1 MSASNFQSDGDK
13 KFESQKMAEA
23 IQLLQAGQSML
34 AQRILTELVNVN
46 PQNHEAFHLLGL
58 ALSQQN
64 QLAQAYDLIS
74 QAIDLNPRISTYYS
88 NRGEI
93 VRQMGKPKLAIEDL
107 NLAISI
113 DSQNA
118 SLFFNRAVA
127 YHQLK
132 DFSLAAD
139 NYQTAIGLGLK
150 NFQIYFYLG
159 NIYAELGEHQK
170 AAESYEAALKVNP
183 QSALGWTNL
192 GAMHDKRQKFE
203 EAVECYLKSIE
214 LTPADA
220 VTYSNLGK
228 TYCELRLYA
237 ECIKACKK
245 AIELNPSLAAAYS
258 NMADAFTNS
267 KNYAHAIPCYQR
279 AVELDPG
286 YYQAHFNCG
295 GALLAAHDYDQ
306 AILALNAAIK
316 INPLSADAFYNRSIA
331 KLKNKDVRSS
341 LEDSEFVLKLKPNM
355 DFVIGGLMG
364 GYLSLCEWDKFEE
377 YRKIVPQKIKNFER
391 VAHPIQ
397 VMLVFDSLEY
407 LKTAATLLIKQ
418 RYDIAKDVFKSDT
431 MRHKKIRIGY
441 FSEDF
446 KQHPVGYLLAEV
458 LELHDREQ
466 FEIYAFSFSK
476 EPPDTLTKRIS
487 QGVDHF
493 YDVASKTS
501 EEIVAHARSLDLDIA
516 IDLGIFTA
524 EQLLVFKHR
533 VAPVQANYLGY
544 AGTSGS
550 QYIDYIIADDFT
562 IPESAEKYY
571 TEKIVRLPCFMPRD
585 TKVKP
590 SAQKFSRAECGLP
603 ETGFIF
609 CCTSGYGKILPE
621 TFVVWMKILKQVPG
635 SCLWLGESK
644 DPGVTNKVRGHAEK
658 LGINAARL
666 IFAKRLDSP
675 SDYLARL
682 QLADLFLDTF
692 PYGAHTLSNDALWAG
707 VPVLT
712 RVGETFASRVAGSFL
727 TQLQLPELIT
737 TTIEEYETRAVT
749 LGNNPDQAK
758 QLKQKLMGSTAKSK
772 IFNSSYYAQK
782 LEESFKAMCH
792 LGLNVQEN
800 RNISIRP

>member
-1 MSASNFQSDGDK
+1 MCASNFQHSEDK
-13 KFESQKMAEA
+13 LFESQKIKDAINFLQSGQFVLAEK
-23 IQLLQAGQSML
+23 
-34 AQRILTELVNVN
+34 ILTEVISSNPNSDEALHLQGLV
-46 PQNHEAFHLLGL
+46 
-58 ALSQQN
+58 LSQQN
-64 QLAQAYDLIS
+64 RLEESYDLIS
-74 QAIDLNPRISTYYS
+74 RAIAISPKNSLYYG

-107 NLAISI
+107 NLAISM
-113 DSQNA
+113 DPKNP
-118 SLFFNRAVA
+118 SLFLNRAVA
-127 YHQLK
+127 YHHLK
-132 DFSLAAD
+132 DYTIAID

-150 NFQIYFYLG
+150 NDQIYFYLG
-159 NIYAELGEHQK
+159 NIYAELGDYSK
-170 AAESYEAALKVNP
+170 AAEFYQASLKINP
-183 QSALGWTNL
+183 QNAMSWTNL
-192 GAMHDKRQKFE
+192 GAMNDKRKKFE
-203 EAVECYLKSIE
+203 EAVECYLKSIALNPE
-214 LTPADA
+214 DA
-220 VTYSNLGK
+220 VTYANLGK
-228 TYCELRLYA
+228 TYCELGQNS
-237 ECIKACKK
+237 ECIKVCTM
-245 AIELNPSLAAAYS
+245 AIELNPLLAAAYS
-258 NMADAFTNS
+258 NLADAWTNL
-267 KNYAHAIPCYQR
+267 KNYARAIPCYQR

-295 GALLAAHDYDQ
+295 GALLAAQDYDQ
-306 AILALNAAIK
+306 AILALSTAIK
-316 INPLSADAFYNRSIA
+316 INPLSADAFYNRSVA

-341 LEDSEFVLKLKPNM
+341 LEDSEVVLKLKPNM
-355 DFVIGGLMG
+355 DFVIGALMG

-377 YRKIVPQKIKNFER
+377 FRKIIPAKIKNFER
-391 VAHPIQ
+391 VAHPMQ

-407 LKTAATLLIKQ
+407 LKTSATLLIKQ
-418 RYDIAKDVFKSDT
+418 RYDIAKDIFKSDT

-458 LELHDREQ
+458 LELHDRGQ

-476 EPPDTLTKRIS
+476 EPPDALTKRIS

-493 YDVASKTS
+493 YDVGAKTS
-501 EEIVAHARSLDLDIA
+501 DEIVALARSLNLDIA

-524 EQLLVFKHR
+524 EQFLVFKHR

-544 AGTSGS
+544 AGTSGT

-562 IPESAEKYY
+562 IPESAENYY

-590 SAQKFSRAECGLP
+590 AAKKFTRTECGLP
-603 ETGFIF
+603 EKGFIF

-621 TFVVWMKILKQVPG
+621 TFAAWMKILKQVPG

-644 DPGVTNKVRGHAEK
+644 DSGVMDKVRSHAER
-658 LGINAARL
+658 LGVKAERL

-675 SDYLARL
+675 ADYLARL

-712 RVGETFASRVAGSFL
+712 RAGETFASRVAGSFL

-737 TTIEEYETRAVT
+737 TSMEDYETRAVN
-749 LGNNPDQAK
+749 LGNHPDQAK
-758 QLKQKLMGSTAKSK
+758 QLKQKLMENSVKSQ
-772 IFNSSYYAQK
+772 IFNSSYYARK

-792 LGLNVQEN
+792 LGLNVHEN
-800 RNISIRP
+800 KNISIRP

>member
-13 KFESQKMAEA
+13 EFESEKMAEA
-23 IQLLQAGQSML
+23 IQLLQAGQSMS
-34 AQRILTELVNVN
+34 AQIILTQLVNLN
-46 PQNHEAFHLLGL
+46 PQNHEGFHLLGL

-74 QAIDLNPRISTYYS
+74 RAIDLNPKIPLYYS

-93 VRQMGKPKLAIEDL
+93 IRQMGKPKLAIEDL

-113 DSQNA
+113 NPQNA

-132 DFSLAAD
+132 DFALAVD

-159 NIYAELGEHQK
+159 NVYAELGDYNK
-170 AAESYEAALKVNP
+170 AAESYEASLKINP
-183 QSALGWTNL
+183 QNALGWTNL
-192 GAMHDKRQKFE
+192 GAMNDKRQKFV
-203 EAVECYLKSIE
+203 EAVECYLKSIA
-214 LTPADA
+214 LNPGDA

-228 TYCELRLYA
+228 TYCELKQPA
-237 ECIKACKK
+237 ECIKVCTK

-258 NMADAFTNS
+258 NLADAWTNL
-267 KNYAHAIPCYQR
+267 KNYAQAIPYYQR
-279 AVELDPG
+279 AVEIDPG

-295 GALLAAHDYDQ
+295 GALLAAQDYDQ
-306 AILALNAAIK
+306 AILALSTAIK

-341 LEDSEFVLKLKPNM
+341 LEDSEVVLKLKPNM
-355 DFVIGGLMG
+355 DYVIGGLMG

-391 VAHPIQ
+391 VAHPMQ

-407 LKTAATLLIKQ
+407 LKTSATLLIKQ
-418 RYDIAKDVFKSDT
+418 RYDIAKDIFKSD
-431 MRHKKIRIGY
+431 MLRHKKIRIGY

-476 EPPDTLTKRIS
+476 ERPDTLTERIRK
-487 QGVDHF
+487 GVDHF
-493 YDVASKTS
+493 YDVGAKTS
-501 EEIVAHARSLDLDIA
+501 DEIVVFARSLNLDIA

-562 IPESAEKYY
+562 IPESAENYY

-590 SAQKFSRAECGLP
+590 SAKKFSRAECGLP

-621 TFVVWMKILKQVPG
+621 TFTAWMKILKQVPG

-644 DPGVTNKVRGHAEK
+644 DLGVMDKVRSHAER
-658 LGINAARL
+658 LGVKAERL

-675 SDYLARL
+675 ADYLARL

-737 TTIEEYETRAVT
+737 TSIEDYETRAVM
-749 LGNNPDQAK
+749 LGNHPDQAK
-758 QLKQKLMGSTAKSK
+758 QLKQKLMENTPHSQ

-792 LGLNVQEN
+792 LGLNVHEN

>member
-1 MSASNFQSDGDK
+1 
-13 KFESQKMAEA
+13 MAEA

-64 QLAQAYDLIS
+64 QLAQAYDLITR
-74 QAIDLNPRISTYYS
+74 AIELNPGNSIYFS

-93 VRQMGKPKLAIEDL
+93 IREIGKPKLAIEDL

-113 DSQNA
+113 DPKNA
-118 SLFFNRAVA
+118 TLFLNRAVA
-127 YHQLK
+127 YQQLR
-132 DFSLAAD
+132 DFIPAID
-139 NYQTAIGLGLK
+139 DYKTAISLGLK

-159 NIYAELGEHQK
+159 NVYAELNEYNK
-170 AAESYEAALKVNP
+170 AVESYEASLELNSQNA
-183 QSALGWTNL
+183 QSWTNL
-192 GAMHDKRQKFE
+192 GVMNDKLQKFE
-203 EAVECYLKSIE
+203 KAVECYLKSIALNPE
-214 LTPADA
+214 DA

-228 TYCELRLYA
+228 TYCDLGRNL
-237 ECIKACKK
+237 ECIKVCKK
-245 AIELNPSLAAAYS
+245 AVELNPTLAAAYS
-258 NMADAFTNS
+258 NMADAFTNL

-279 AVELDPG
+279 AVELNPQ

-295 GALLAAHDYDQ
+295 GAFLAAQDFNQ
-306 AILALNAAIK
+306 AILALSAAIK
-316 INPLSADAFYNRSIA
+316 INPLSADAFYNRSVA

-341 LEDSEFVLKLKPNM
+341 LEDSEVVLKLKPNM

-391 VAHPIQ
+391 VAHPMQ

-418 RYDIAKDVFKSDT
+418 RYDMAKDVFKSDT
-431 MRHKKIRIGY
+431 MRGKKIRIGY

-466 FEIYAFSFSK
+466 FEIYAFSFSR
-476 EPPDTLTKRIS
+476 EPSDALTKRIS

-493 YDVASKTS
+493 YDVASRTP
-501 EEIVAHARSLDLDIA
+501 EEIVAHARSLELDIA

-524 EQLLVFKHR
+524 EQLLVFRHR

-590 SAQKFSRAECGLP
+590 SAKKFSRAECGLP

-621 TFVVWMKILKQVPG
+621 TFALWMKILKQVPG
-635 SCLWLGESK
+635 SCLWLGENK
-644 DPGVTNKVRGHAEK
+644 DSRVIEKVRGHAEK
-658 LGINAARL
+658 LGVNAERL

-749 LGNNPDQAK
+749 LGKNPDQAK
-758 QLKQKLMGSTAKSK
+758 QLKQKLMENAAKSK

>member
-1 MSASNFQSDGDK
+1 MNSNNSSN
-13 KFESQKMAEA
+13 ESQKIQQA
-23 IQLLQAGQSML
+23 ISFLQSGQFAL
-34 AQRILTELVNVN
+34 AQKTLTELLDVN
-46 PQNHEAFHLLGL
+46 PQNHEALHLLGL
-58 ALSQQN
+58 VFGQQN
-64 QLAQAYDLIS
+64 QLPLAYDLIS
-74 QAIDLNPRISTYYS
+74 RAIELNPKISLYYS

-93 VRQMGKPKLAIEDL
+93 VRQLGKPKLAIEDL

-113 DSQNA
+113 EPQNA
-118 SLFFNRAVA
+118 SLFFNRGVA
-127 YHQLK
+127 YHQLR
-132 DFSLAAD
+132 DFAPAID

-159 NIYAELGEHQK
+159 NIYAELGENNK
-170 AAESYEAALKVNP
+170 AAESYEASLELNP
-183 QSALGWTNL
+183 KNAQGWTNL
-192 GAMHDKRQKFE
+192 GVMNDKRHKFE
-203 EAVECYLKSIE
+203 EAVECYLKSID
-214 LTPADA
+214 LNPGDA

-228 TYCELRLYA
+228 TYCELKQNS
-237 ECIKACKK
+237 ECIKVCTK

-258 NMADAFTNS
+258 NLADALTNL
-267 KNYAHAIPCYQR
+267 KNYAHAIPYYQR

-295 GALLAAHDYDQ
+295 GALLAAQDYNQ
-306 AILALNAAIK
+306 AIVALSAAIK
-316 INPLSADAFYNRSIA
+316 INPLSADAFYNRSVA

-341 LEDSEFVLKLKPNM
+341 LEDSEVVLKLKPNM

-391 VAHPIQ
+391 VAHPMQ

-407 LKTAATLLIKQ
+407 LKIAATLLIKQ
-418 RYDIAKDVFKSDT
+418 RYDIAPAPFKSDA

-458 LELHDREQ
+458 LELHNREQ

-476 EPPDTLTKRIS
+476 EPPDALTKRIS
-487 QGVDHF
+487 QGVNHF
-493 YDVASKTS
+493 YNVATKTS
-501 EEIVAHARSLDLDIA
+501 EEVVEFARSLNLDIA
-516 IDLGIFTA
+516 VDLGIFTA

-533 VAPVQANYLGY
+533 VAPVQVNYLGY

-562 IPESAEKYY
+562 IPDSAENYY

-585 TKVKP
+585 TTIKP
-590 SAQKFSRAECGLP
+590 STKKFTRTEFGLP
-603 ETGFIF
+603 EKGFIF

-621 TFVVWMKILKQVPG
+621 TFAVWMKILKQVPG

-644 DPGVTNKVRGHAEK
+644 DPGVMDKVRSHAER
-658 LGINAARL
+658 LGVSSERL

-675 SDYLARL
+675 ADYLARL

-727 TQLQLPELIT
+727 TQLQLTELIT
-737 TTIEEYETRAVT
+737 TSIEEYETRAVSM
-749 LGNNPDQAK
+749 GNNPEQIK
-758 QLKQKLMGSTAKSK
+758 QLKQKLKENSLKSPL
-772 IFNSSYYAQK
+772 FNSSYFVQK

-792 LGLNVQEN
+792 LGLNLNEN
-800 RNISIRP
+800 KNISIRP